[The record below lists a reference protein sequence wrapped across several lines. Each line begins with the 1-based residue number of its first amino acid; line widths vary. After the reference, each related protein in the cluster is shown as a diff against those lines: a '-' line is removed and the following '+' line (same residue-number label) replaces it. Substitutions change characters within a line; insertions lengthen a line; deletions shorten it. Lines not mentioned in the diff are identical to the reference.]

1 MGIIGGHIPSNATH
15 LPGKYYA
22 LSKDYVSRLS
32 SLNKAILRS
41 KTIFLREKM
50 ALGGVPLDSQNSR
63 D

>member
-22 LSKDYVSRLS
+22 LSRDDVSRLS

-41 KTIFLREKM
+41 KTIFFEGKRWH
-50 ALGGVPLDSQNSR
+50 
-63 D
+63 